1 MKVPEMTA
9 WASQSTGAEKQNRK
23 SSGSVMDA
31 SDAVKA
37 SGSSWA
43 AVFLRFSR
51 RGDLMLAAV
60 LPGQL
65 FELLLELQP
74 GKLAPFRTQVPE
86 IRGPHFGHH
95 ARIGIG

>member
-1 MKVPEMTA
+1 MKMPEMTA

-51 RGDLMLAAV
+51 RAQKMNAAV
-60 LPGQL
+60 MP
-65 FELLLELQP
+65 
-74 GKLAPFRTQVPE
+74 K
-86 IRGPHFGHH
+86 
-95 ARIGIG
+95 